1 MSFLDFFKPHDDEYM
16 TGYYWDK
23 RPTPNVYR
31 EEGRQTFRYS
41 KASAKEKQFNT
52 VMQNMR
58 LDSERYSIKTCDDCG
73 FKINGYISTQN
84 GLFWVIE
91 DIIHDEQTAGN
102 EEALLQWKSAVKTEF
117 VIRLRR
123 VDNPFEIGV

>member
-1 MSFLDFFKPHDDEYM
+1 MSMFDFFKPGDDEFM

-23 RPTPNVYR
+23 RPSPDKPML
-31 EEGRQTFRYS
+31 EGRKTFRYS
-41 KASAKEKQFNT
+41 KAAAREKQYNT
-52 VMQNMR
+52 VLQNMR

-84 GLFWVIE
+84 GLFWTIE
-91 DIIHDEQTAGN
+91 DIVMDEQPTGY
-102 EEALLQWKSAVKTEF
+102 EEALLQWKSAIKTEF

-123 VDNPFEIGV
+123 VDNPWEIGV

>member
-1 MSFLDFFKPHDDEYM
+1 
-16 TGYYWDK
+16 
-23 RPTPNVYR
+23 
-31 EEGRQTFRYS
+31 
-41 KASAKEKQFNT
+41 
-52 VMQNMR
+52 MQNMR

-102 EEALLQWKSAVKTEF
+102 EEALLQWKTAVKTEF